1 MEDPFLFATPRGLH
15 VLMHYFRA
23 DNCTAKAAEAG
34 KDAKKVCAN
43 IGNHA
48 FAPSV
53 PRLLPGNNGAATG
66 ADVEFFLAPP
76 GGPMAGGY
84 SAAVRFDNSTDVA
97 FSHREEPKMLLEW
110 SDAAGDY
117 VPTYLFNVVVENQVA
132 PSNGWAHLESY
143 IFVSSLLVRLISHTL
158 PLLYLYWSFSGALGE
173 VCLHASAAASPL
185 LARSKTLFP

>member
-1 MEDPFLFATPRGLH
+1 MVRYADVRSTMTLSRAGLFAERPTLEDPFLFATPRGLH

-43 IGNHA
+43 VGNHA

-117 VPTYLFNVVVENQVA
+117 VPTYLFNVVVENQMA

-143 IFVSSLLVRLISHTL
+143 IFVSSLHCTRT
-158 PLLYLYWSFSGALGE
+158 G
-173 VCLHASAAASPL
+173 
-185 LARSKTLFP
+185 